1 MFDSF
6 FVDHLL
12 YQHMAEVRQRE
23 ARRRLLG
30 PGVPPRQRRRQGL
43 IRRFVQIVSILGPSR
58 HIERGTS
65 Q

>member
-12 YQHMAEVRQRE
+12 YEHMAEIRQRE

-30 PGVPPRQRRRQGL
+30 PGVPSRQRRRQGL

-58 HIERGTS
+58 HIARGTS

>member
-30 PGVPPRQRRRQGL
+30 PSVPPRQRRRQGL

-58 HIERGTS
+58 HIERGIS
-65 Q
+65 P